1 MLATTQSS
9 RRSSRRPRLEA
20 VAHDIDPAAID
31 ALVMDLF
38 DDESL
43 RSHVRELEKVEL
55 SSVWRLM
62 LPVLVRKHERVVH
75 PLSPI
80 EVHRRLLQGLA
91 GEALLVSS
99 AMFLD
104 SLADTERFFEM
115 SFKTIKARQGGSL
128 DTAASERAMRAA
140 RTTMTA
146 AQVLGSYEA
155 ARSYM
160 HTRNFALGGS
170 TPAELVKTSD
180 GERIVLNELQTQ
192 AEGGPL

>member
-1 MLATTQSS
+1 
-9 RRSSRRPRLEA
+9 
-20 VAHDIDPAAID
+20 
-31 ALVMDLF
+31 
-38 DDESL
+38 
-43 RSHVRELEKVEL
+43 
-55 SSVWRLM
+55 M

-91 GEALLVSS
+91 GEALLLSS
-99 AMFLD
+99 AMSLD